1 MSRHA
6 ERRQREKQSDRVA
19 LRSLRAAVRGLSE
32 AHRRIWEREK
42 EKRRDNQN

>member
-6 ERRQREKQSDRVA
+6 ERHARERQADRVA

-32 AHRRIWEREK
+32 SHKRIWEREK
-42 EKRRDNQN
+42 EKRRANA